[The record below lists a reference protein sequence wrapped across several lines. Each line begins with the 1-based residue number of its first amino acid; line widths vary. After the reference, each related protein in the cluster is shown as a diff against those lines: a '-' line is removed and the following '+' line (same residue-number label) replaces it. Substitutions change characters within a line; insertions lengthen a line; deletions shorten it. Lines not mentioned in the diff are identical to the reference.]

1 MRAMRSSA
9 AYLGNNTVLLKTKY
23 DDKMF
28 VDSRDLGIAP
38 HLILDGNWEEWIT
51 IVLGGFL
58 TSNTV
63 FFDVGANFG
72 WFTLFAST
80 RAKQVHAFEP
90 NVNLFRLLERSVHV
104 NGRSNVKLA
113 QQALGDVVEQRQ
125 LNVSD
130 NWVGNGRIVELGE
143 RMFHHQDVTVNT
155 LDNYLDSSEEVLGD
169 AAVVLKIDV
178 EGFEP
183 RVVLGGKSLVSRPN
197 CTAFV
202 EYHPDASRL
211 AEMLDLFESLHY
223 RMAHVKET
231 AELADISR
239 EQLANLR
246 PADMLCFYKWQL

>member
-1 MRAMRSSA
+1 MRSSA
-9 AYLGNNTVLLKTKY
+9 VYLGNNTVLLKTRY

-58 TSNTV
+58 TPDVV

-72 WFTLFAST
+72 WFTLFAAT
-80 RAKQVHAFEP
+80 RVKQVYAFEP
-90 NVNLFRLLERSVHV
+90 NAELFSLLQKSVNV
-104 NGRSNVKLA
+104 NGRLNVRCN
-113 QQALGDVVEQRQ
+113 QVALGDEVTSKTFLVDPR
-125 LNVSD
+125 
-130 NWVGNGRIVELGE
+130 WVGNGRIEDSSDPMAV
-143 RMFHHQDVTVNT
+143 QVAVNT
-155 LDNYLDSSEEVLGD
+155 LDTYLDSLDESIRSSP
-169 AAVVLKIDV
+169 VVLKIDV

-183 RVVLGGKSLVSRPN
+183 RVVLGGKNLVSRPN

-211 AEMLDLFESLHY
+211 VEMLDLFESLHY
-223 RMAHVKET
+223 RMAHVKES
-231 AELADISR
+231 AELEDINR

>member
-1 MRAMRSSA
+1 MRSSV

-23 DDKMF
+23 GDKMF

-58 TSNTV
+58 TPNVV

-72 WFTLFAST
+72 WFTLFAAT
-80 RAKQVHAFEP
+80 RVKQVHAFEP
-90 NVNLFRLLERSVHV
+90 NVNLFQLLGKSVHV
-104 NGRSNVKLA
+104 NGMSNVHLV
-113 QQALGDVVEQRQ
+113 QQALGDIVEQRQ
-125 LNVSD
+125 LGVSP
-130 NWVGNGRIVELGE
+130 NWVGNGRIADLEEL
-143 RMFHHQDVTVNT
+143 MFNSQEVTVNT
-155 LDNYLDSSEEVLGD
+155 LDSYLNSSKSSLGD
-169 AAVVLKIDV
+169 EAVVLKIDV

-183 RVVLGGKSLVSRPN
+183 RVVLGGKNLVSRPN

>member
-1 MRAMRSSA
+1 MRSSA
-9 AYLGNNTVLLKTKY
+9 VYLGHNTVLIKTRY

-58 TSNTV
+58 TPDVV

-72 WFTLFAST
+72 WFTLFAAT
-80 RAKQVHAFEP
+80 RVKQVHAFEP
-90 NVNLFRLLERSVHV
+90 NANLFRLLERSVHV
-104 NGRSNVKLA
+104 NGKSNVKLA

-125 LNVSD
+125 LDVSD
-130 NWVGNGRIVELGE
+130 NWVGNGRIVELEE

-155 LDNYLDSSEEVLGD
+155 LDNYTDSSEGRLLGD
-169 AAVVLKIDV
+169 EAVVLKIDV

-183 RVVLGGKSLVSRPN
+183 RVVLGGKNLVSRPN

-202 EYHPDASRL
+202 EYHPDASKL
-211 AEMLDLFESLHY
+211 VEMLDLFESLHY
-223 RMAHVKET
+223 RMAHVKES
-231 AELADISR
+231 AELEDINR

>member
-1 MRAMRSSA
+1 MRSSA
-9 AYLGNNTVLLKTKY
+9 VYLGNNTVLLKTRY

-58 TSNTV
+58 TPDVV

-72 WFTLFAST
+72 WFTLFAAT
-80 RAKQVHAFEP
+80 RVKQVYAFEP
-90 NVNLFRLLERSVHV
+90 NAELFSLLQKSVNV
-104 NGRSNVKLA
+104 NGRLNVRCN
-113 QQALGDVVEQRQ
+113 QVALGDEVTSKTFLVDPR
-125 LNVSD
+125 
-130 NWVGNGRIVELGE
+130 WVGNGRIEDSSDPMAV
-143 RMFHHQDVTVNT
+143 QVAVNT
-155 LDNYLDSSEEVLGD
+155 LDDYLYESVGSSP
-169 AAVVLKIDV
+169 VVLKIDV

-183 RVVLGGKSLVSRPN
+183 RVVLGGKNLVSRPN

-211 AEMLDLFESLHY
+211 VEMLDLFESLHY
-223 RMAHVKET
+223 RMAHVKES
-231 AELADISR
+231 AELEDINR

-246 PADMLCFYKWQL
+246 PADMLCFYKWKL